1 MYSKFITSLQNS
13 LKVQADTTNRGIA
26 VGTKEDHQDLCN
38 LLGETKVKLSPIIDK
53 VFEFENS
60 SEAFKYLY
68 SGAHVGKVVIKI

>member
-1 MYSKFITSLQNS
+1 
-13 LKVQADTTNRGIA
+13 
-26 VGTKEDHQDLCN
+26 VGTKEDHQDLCK

>member
-1 MYSKFITSLQNS
+1 MCSKSPLYLANS
-13 LKVQADTTNRGIA
+13 LRPPVNASDRGIA

-38 LLGETKVKLSPIIDK
+38 LLGEKKTKLNSIIDK
-53 VFEFENS
+53 VFDFENS

>member
-1 MYSKFITSLQNS
+1 MLANAS
-13 LKVQADTTNRGIA
+13 NRGIA

-38 LLGETKVKLSPIIDK
+38 LLGEKKTKLNSIIDK
-53 VFEFENS
+53 VFKFEAS

>member
-1 MYSKFITSLQNS
+1 MCSKFITSVPGFLRI
-13 LKVQADTTNRGIA
+13 QADRNCRGIA